1 MPRRKV
7 FLFARHTYTPPMI
20 IYMYQVGA
28 NEKTEAGAVKSLAP
42 SHAANEGQ
50 KQDESPGQ
58 PDAQPGTSAHSTPLP
73 SRKSPGSEGYCL
85 VGKTVIMG

>member
-7 FLFARHTYTPPMI
+7 FLFARHTYTRPMI

-50 KQDESPGQ
+50 KQD
-58 PDAQPGTSAHSTPLP
+58 
-73 SRKSPGSEGYCL
+73 
-85 VGKTVIMG
+85 